1 MKNNVGFIDRI
12 IRIVIGCAMLAFVF
26 LIPGNERW
34 WGLLGIIPVLT
45 GILGICPIYSLLWI
59 RTCPWSE

>member
-1 MKNNVGFIDRI
+1 MKNNVGLVDRI
-12 IRIVIGCAMLAFVF
+12 TRIIIGCAMLAVVF

-45 GILGICPIYSLLWI
+45 GILGICPIYSFLGI